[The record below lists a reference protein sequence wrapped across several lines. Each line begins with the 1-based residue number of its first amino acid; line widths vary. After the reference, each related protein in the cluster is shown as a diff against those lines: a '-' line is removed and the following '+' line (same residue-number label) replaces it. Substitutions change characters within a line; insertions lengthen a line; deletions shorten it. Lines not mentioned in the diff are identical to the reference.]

1 MTVTLALDGL
11 TAIALLAGLGFFMAG
26 TVGVLRFPDIY
37 TRLHAVTKVDNL
49 GLGLV
54 VLALALQTGSPLR
67 IVKLGVIWALVVL
80 AGSTAAQLI
89 AQRALAAGIE
99 PWERR

>member
-1 MTVTLALDGL
+1 MALDL
-11 TAIALLAGLGFFMAG
+11 LSALALLAGLGFFVAG
-26 TVGVLRFPDIY
+26 TLGVLRFPDIY

-49 GLGLV
+49 GLGFV
-54 VLALALQTGSPLR
+54 VLALALQSDSPLR
-67 IVKLGVIWALVVL
+67 VLELLLIWALVVL

-89 AQRALAAGIE
+89 AQLAVATGIE